1 MTASNADVRID
12 QIVDTLCEPEGD
24 HDESTV
30 SFYAD
35 WEGYEFV
42 PDNPRVL
49 HDTPGTVITE
59 YELSRIMDN
68 PFENTSEFAPEP
80 IIEDTTDFTLER
92 ISQIYG
98 YIYIVENST
107 TSAELEL
114 DYLAKGDYG
123 SSALYHIANII
134 GTRLN
139 PERAKIVGE
148 VDGSPIYQ
156 LILYRY
162 VDHPELFEYG
172 VIQSHIY
179 LYHVEEIEE

>member
-1 MTASNADVRID
+1 MTTSNADVRIE
-12 QIVDTLCEPEGD
+12 QIVDALTESEGD

-35 WEGYEFV
+35 WDGFEFV

-49 HDTPGTVITE
+49 HDTAGTVVTE
-59 YELSRIMDN
+59 YELTQIMDN
-68 PFENTSEFAPEP
+68 PFKDTSVFAPEP
-80 IIEDTTDFTLER
+80 IMETTTDFTLER

-114 DYLAKGDYG
+114 DCLANGNYG
-123 SSALYHIANII
+123 SSALYHIANIKR
-134 GTRLN
+134 TRLN

-162 VDHPELFEYG
+162 VEHPNMFEHG

-179 LYHVEEIEE
+179 LYHVEEIE